1 MNANENAAVQKVVQ
15 VIEQYLAGDTEA
27 RIGAGLPEGDLG
39 ELGFKLDQLLEHAA
53 LDAESFHR
61 INMAMADAMTDWYEV
76 FQQAKAGNLDA
87 RIAGHY
93 GDEFL
98 DRLSEQIND
107 TMATLKELQETSD
120 QQRRQ
125 LIEQQSKIIQ
135 ELSTPIIQVWDD
147 VLALPII
154 GIVDSLRA
162 QDMMEKLLEQ
172 VVAKQARCVIIDLTG
187 VTMMDTKTADYLI
200 KMVKAATLVGSGC
213 IVTGIGPVVAQ
224 TITRMGL
231 DLQGIVTLR
240 DLREGLK
247 RAFQDLGFEVL
258 EKRR

>member
-1 MNANENAAVQKVVQ
+1 MNATEIAAVKKVAQ
-15 VIEQYLAGDTEA
+15 VLEQFLGGDLEA
-27 RIGAGLPEGDLG
+27 RIGAGMPEGDLS

-53 LDAESFHR
+53 VDAESFHR
-61 INMAMADAMTDWYEV
+61 INMSMADALTDWFEV
-76 FQQAKAGNLDA
+76 LQEAKTGNLDA
-87 RIAGHY
+87 RIAGEY
-93 GDEFL
+93 GDDFL
-98 DRLSEQIND
+98 DKLSEQINE
-107 TMATLKELQETSD
+107 TLANLKALQDTSD
-120 QQRRQ
+120 QQRQQ

-135 ELSTPIIQVWDD
+135 ELSTPIIQVWDE

-162 QDMMEKLLEQ
+162 QDMMEKLLEH

-200 KMVKAATLVGSGC
+200 KMVKAATLVGSSC
-213 IVTGIGPVVAQ
+213 IITGIGPVVAQ

-231 DLQGIVTLR
+231 DLEGIVTLR
-240 DLREGLK
+240 DLRDGLK
-247 RAFQDLGFEVL
+247 RAFQDLGLEVA